1 MRPKLKHKARELF
14 FCFSKLNR
22 RRIEHRP
29 LQKADII
36 DEIKHLPNIDK
47 SLEVIE
53 SVDAE
58 WLRLE
63 SEKIK
68 RRSK

>member
-1 MRPKLKHKARELF
+1 MLN
-14 FCFSKLNR
+14 CFNRLNR
-22 RRIEHRP
+22 RRIEHQP

-36 DEIKHLPNIDK
+36 DEVSGIWFDDK
-47 SLEVIE
+47 SLEIIE
-53 SVDAE
+53 IVDSE

-68 RRSK
+68 RRFKDGA